1 MRRSASPAL
10 FALCLLA
17 CGSASSTTPPG
28 PPATDAERAAALV
41 AVGTPLPS
49 RAEVVAIADAVAVAA
64 EKEASPDEQARLFE
78 LAGRLRVR
86 LHRFDGAEADAREA
100 LELFTRAARA
110 GRGKEIGCSA
120 ELGRATLAGELAGDA
135 TTTYRELYLAKRR
148 LAALREADRESPC
161 IAAVGKALALVE
173 PYRPNGD
180 ALAKL
185 EQDGDRAESTSTP
198 VVATATGLGSASA
211 APSASS
217 APAALGDDD
226 LVVLPTD
233 LPTSKGPIK
242 VTKVD
247 KYASESGGRVVIEL
261 SGVTTFNVGALAADG
276 GKDAR
281 IYLDIDRASVKGIAK
296 EVAVGGAIKRIRAAP
311 RAGGGA
317 RVVLDLAS
325 DMHRRVFYLPEP
337 FRIVVDVSS
346 RARPTGGPLPPG
358 PRPVKRV
365 AIDPGHGGDDAGAV
379 GPTGLK
385 EKDVTLDIAHRV
397 APILAHELGVE
408 TLLTRDSDVFVPLDE
423 RAARANAFHADLFV
437 SIHCNASEN
446 GEARGIEVFVL
457 DELKDTSRASARV
470 AALENGLIG
479 AKSLDPAQ
487 LDAQMAGI
495 VSRLRTGETSA
506 SSRKLGDLVARATLA
521 SLSEKYPNTADHGL
535 KSAGFY
541 VLAGAEMPAVLFET
555 SFISNPEDEA
565 RLAKADYRQKLADGV
580 VNAVRAYRD
589 GK

>member
-1 MRRSASPAL
+1 MRRSPYSAL
-10 FALCLLA
+10 LGLTLLA
-17 CGSASSTTPPG
+17 CGSSSTTEPSG
-28 PPATDAERAAALV
+28 PPPTDADRALALV
-41 AVGTPLPS
+41 AVGSPLPS

-64 EKEASPDEQARLFE
+64 EKEASPDEQARLFD

-100 LELFTRAARA
+100 LELFTRAARS
-110 GRGKEIGCSA
+110 GRGKEIGCEA
-120 ELGRATLAGELAGDA
+120 ELARATLAGELVRDA
-135 TTTYRELYLAKRR
+135 ATTYRELYLAKRR
-148 LAALREADRESPC
+148 LSSLREADRDSACVTSVER
-161 IAAVGKALALVE
+161 ALALVE
-173 PYRPNGD
+173 PFRPTGD
-180 ALAKL
+180 GLAKL
-185 EQDGDRAESTSTP
+185 EQDGDRAESSSAHVP
-198 VVATATGLGSASA
+198 SSAVGSGSVSAAASASA
-211 APSASS
+211 G
-217 APAALGDDD
+217 PAALTDQD

-233 LPTSKGPIK
+233 LPVSKGPVKI
-242 VTKVD
+242 TKVD

-281 IYLDIDRASVKGIAK
+281 IYLDIDRASAKGIAR
-296 EVAVGGAIKRIRAAP
+296 ELTVGGAIKRIRTAP
-311 RAGGGA
+311 RDGGGA

-337 FRIVVDVSS
+337 FRVVVDVSS
-346 RARPTGGPLPPG
+346 RAPRTGGPLLAG
-358 PRPVKRV
+358 PRAVKRV
-365 AIDPGHGGDDAGAV
+365 ALDPGHGGDDAGAV

-423 RAARANAFHADLFV
+423 RAARANAFHADVFV

-470 AALENGLIG
+470 AALENGLVG

-506 SSRKLGDLVARATLA
+506 SSRKLGELVGRATLA

-541 VLAGAEMPAVLFET
+541 VLAGAEMPAILFET